1 MDYHSVTT
9 FFTDNLLFT
18 LLAVKADGTIVLGAL
33 LFILMTLSF
42 FIAAGEVAIF
52 SLHSKDI
59 NMLKTKQHS
68 SARRIVDLLEEP
80 KEVYTSLLIAG
91 TFFNICIIVL
101 ANFLINE
108 LLHLDIT
115 FQRLFE
121 NSKLDSF
128 AYIAELIIKVFIIAF
143 ILVFFCRIL
152 PKVWATQNNL
162 RVAYDCSYVIE
173 GIHLLLVRISR
184 RMVAIAD
191 VIGKRLGAT
200 RSRTASLQELNEAI
214 DITTDEETSIEEKN
228 ILKRIVKFGNIS
240 VKQIMHT
247 RLDVSGIE
255 YNCSFPDLLKK
266 VEELHYSRLPVYKIS
281 LDEVVGI
288 LNTKDL
294 QAHLQQPSDFD
305 WHVLLRQPFFVP
317 ETKLIEDLLKEF
329 QSKRIHFAVVVDEFG
344 GTSGIVTMED
354 ILEEIIGEIKDEF
367 DEEEGNIR
375 KVDENTFVFE
385 GKTTVNDACKAMK
398 IPQDTFDEVKGDSE
412 SMAGLV
418 LELSGEFPS
427 TNTVV
432 ATGDFEFTVLEAY
445 KNRIMEIKVTINH
458 KLKE

>member
-1 MDYHSVTT
+1 LDYHSVITS
-9 FFTDNLLFT
+9 FTDNLLFT
-18 LLAVKADGTIVLGAL
+18 LLAVKADGTIILGAL
-33 LFILMTLSF
+33 LFALMTLSF
-42 FIAAGEVAIF
+42 FIAAGEVALF

-68 SARRIVDLLEEP
+68 SARRIVDLLDEP

-101 ANFLINE
+101 SNFLINE
-108 LLHLDIT
+108 LLHLGT
-115 FQRLFE
+115 ALAG
-121 NSKLDSF
+121 LGTF
-128 AYIAELIIKVFIIAF
+128 AYIAELVIKVFMIAF

-200 RSRTASLQELNEAI
+200 KSRTASLQELDEAI
-214 DITTDEETSIEEKN
+214 DITTDEETSLEEKN
-228 ILKRIVKFGNIS
+228 ILKGIVKFGNIS
-240 VKQIMHT
+240 VKQVMRT

-255 YNCSFPDLLKK
+255 YSLPLHDLFKK
-266 VEELHYSRLPVYKIS
+266 VEELHYSRLPVYKTS
-281 LDEVVGI
+281 LDEVAGV

-294 QAHLQQPSDFD
+294 QAHLQQPEDFD

-317 ETKLIEDLLKEF
+317 ETKLIEDLLKDF
-329 QSKRIHFAVVVDEFG
+329 QNKRIHFAVVVDEFG

-375 KVDENTFVFE
+375 KLDESNFIFE
-385 GKTTVNDACKAMK
+385 GKTTINDACKAMK
-398 IPQDTFDEVKGDSE
+398 IPQDTFDQVKGDSE

-418 LELSGEFPS
+418 LELSGEFPA
-427 TNTVV
+427 TNAVV
-432 ATGDFEFTVLEAY
+432 CTGDFEFTVVEAY
-445 KNRIMEIKVTINH
+445 KNRIMEIKVTIKRN
-458 KLKE
+458 LD